1 MFKFDF
7 LNEGVNEESREIE
20 VEGGTDELEVY
31 QLEDLVGFLWFI
43 SNYSDESQRKISKLP
58 EAISYSFISIKNTQ
72 VILARRELFDVKL
85 QLISNELEKETVKY
99 ADSPSD
105 LIRGVYEGGLKT
117 WECSLDLASYLLN
130 RPSES
135 LGKVLE
141 VWILVLDFQC

>member
-20 VEGGTDELEVY
+20 VEGAKEEIEIY
-31 QLEDLVGFLWFI
+31 QLEDLVSFLWFI
-43 SNYSDESQRKISKLP
+43 SNYSDESQRKIPKLP

-72 VILARRELFDVKL
+72 VTLARRELFDVKL

-117 WECSLDLASYLLN
+117 WECSLDLASCLLN